1 MANAVRVGVPDIAQH
16 FEGLEDPR
24 STVNQLHPLVSVVV
38 VALMAVLA
46 GANGPTAIARWALLK
61 QDLLLR
67 LLPLLPL
74 PNGIPRKDVYRR
86 VLASLQPAAFQACF
100 ANWLQ
105 SLRATAQAAGGIE
118 QPILAVDGKTLRRSH
133 NRNKGLGALHS
144 VSVWASDCGLTL
156 AQVATDEK
164 SNALFPTDRVRPFP
178 NC

>member
-1 MANAVRVGVPDIAQH
+1 MADAVCVGVPDIAQH
-16 FEGLEDPR
+16 FEELPDPR

-46 GANGPTAIARWALLK
+46 GANGPTAIAKWALLK
-61 QDLLLR
+61 EDLLR
-67 LLPLLPL
+67 KLLPL

-86 VLASLQPAAFQACF
+86 VLAALKPAAFQACF
-100 ANWLQ
+100 ANWLR
-105 SLRATAQAAGGIE
+105 SLQEAAQAGSGIE

-133 NRNKGLGALHS
+133 NRSKGLGALHS
-144 VSVWASDCGLTL
+144 VSVWATDCGLTL

>member
-67 LLPLLPL
+67 LLPL

-86 VLASLQPAAFQACF
+86 VLASLQPAALQAGF

-105 SLRATAQAAGGIE
+105 SLRATAPAAGGIGR
-118 QPILAVDGKTLRRSH
+118 P
-133 NRNKGLGALHS
+133 
-144 VSVWASDCGLTL
+144 TL
-156 AQVATDEK
+156 AA
-164 SNALFPTDRVRPFP
+164 A
-178 NC
+178 